1 MVLLAVVVAGCLPL
15 AIWFSRLVLQFL
27 SCTWVKPSNTWS
39 AWSAHMGPGKR
50 ILVVCDTES
59 NSAVLATSAAAHGA
73 EVCIRNPV
81 DVYPAA
87 GQAHSFE
94 VSQHHSEYDVIIVD
108 RCLSTIPEET
118 SKAMLLHL
126 CTLVSV
132 GGVLLI
138 QDLAVLPGST
148 MAHLLQSLQRTLVNL
163 WCWLLVRDVPQNGP
177 PYDTAAWLPGDTNL
191 EARVFVGPLHEALAV
206 RKRGQPVNEAVE
218 RLRRLYGS
226 ASMTY
231 CTSPDAN
238 RIGGAEGAIHYF
250 VCPAPG
256 RSSGECSST
265 EVGYIAYVEHVHFG
279 ARLRLVLVDPV
290 CRKDDRDIVV
300 GAFLQECA
308 TVQARPIFS
317 CVSADWKA
325 TLQEYG
331 LHTTMLGGEVG
342 IDLEKYSLSK
352 DRRRYLRAAPAKG
365 LECHTECFDLQELEE
380 LNATWVDSK
389 ACGAEV
395 LIWTWPPSMPEA
407 EADIDAERIP
417 SEVRRLFTYQ
427 DGRLVGFVCAEP
439 YYRGDGSGEI
449 LGYGLN
455 TIRFLPRLSPPWIS
469 DFTIATLIQSLQEE
483 GKAKYLAFGLSP
495 FSEVAPHTGDL
506 PWLRF
511 ANQIAWHANLESVYP
526 VQALAR
532 KKAHHCAGQAVRLE
546 DRFVSADPAFAFGDT
561 LRFLT
566 LLFGENVSRLP
577 EALAILA
584 CTMISKGVSRGSRCI
599 CSSIAGMSC
608 IFTQAIAP
616 SSLARS
622 TTARCRGDMKTAAA
636 RCTSGPGLVKEPV
649 RTRMHLEL
657 LKQRCA
663 RLWQL
668 TSDLS

>member
-1 MVLLAVVVAGCLPL
+1 MLAMAVVASLLTVLFWL
-15 AIWFSRLVLQFL
+15 SRLTLQFV
-27 SCTWVKPSNTWS
+27 SRIVGGPRGTWS
-39 AWSAHMGPGKR
+39 AWLSHYGPGR
-50 ILVVCDTES
+50 RVLLVCRDERS
-59 NSAVLATSAAAHGA
+59 SAELAASAAAQGA
-73 EVCIRNPV
+73 QIFILNAVAADPTDERSEALEVMQH
-81 DVYPAA
+81 
-87 GQAHSFE
+87 QA
-94 VSQHHSEYDVIIVD
+94 EYDVVVVD
-108 RCLSTIPEET
+108 SCLSAFPEET

-126 CTLVSV
+126 CTLTSP
-132 GGVLLI
+132 GGVLLTR
-138 QDLAVLPGST
+138 DLAVLPGST
-148 MAHLLQSLQRTLVNL
+148 VVRLLQSLRHGLVHFL
-163 WCWLLVRDVPQNGP
+163 CWLLVCNIPQSGP
-177 PYDTAAWLPGDTNL
+177 PYDIAAWLPSDANL
-191 EARVFVGPLHEALAV
+191 EARTFVGPLHEALAV
-206 RKRGQPVNEAVE
+206 RKRTQSAREAVE
-218 RLRRLYGS
+218 RLRRLYGGT
-226 ASMTY
+226 SMAY
-231 CTSPDAN
+231 CTSADAN
-238 RIGGAEGAIHYF
+238 RIGGVEGSIRYFFSSVFAES
-250 VCPAPG
+250 CCL
-256 RSSGECSST
+256 ET
-265 EVGYIAYVEHVHFG
+265 GYVAYVERVHLG
-279 ARLRLVLVDPV
+279 ARLRLVLMDPV
-290 CRKDDRDIVV
+290 CALADRHSVLM
-300 GAFLQECA
+300 GFLEECA
-308 TVQARPIFS
+308 AVQARPIFS
-317 CVSADWKA
+317 CVSVDWKT
-325 TLQEYG
+325 TLQEFG
-331 LHTTMLGGEVG
+331 LHTTMLGGEIG
-342 IDLEKYSLSK
+342 INLENYSLSK

-389 ACGAEV
+389 ACGTEV
-395 LIWTWPPSMPEA
+395 LIWTWPPSMPEM
-407 EADIDAERIP
+407 EADGNVKWSP
-417 SEVRRLFTYQ
+417 GEVRRLFTYQ

-469 DFTIATLIQSLQEE
+469 DFTVATLIQSLQEE
-483 GKAKYLAFGLSP
+483 GKAKYLAFGFSP
-495 FSEVAPHTGDL
+495 FSQVAPHSGDL
-506 PWLRF
+506 AWLRI
-511 ANQIAWHANLESVYP
+511 ASQVAWHANLESVYP